1 MAVEIKEYIESG
13 VLEAYILGSA
23 SEKEINELHQ
33 LKARHP
39 QIQDALNDLQE
50 DLECIAQHMAITPP
64 PKIWNRIEEEMNEL
78 AKIPDVDAVKITI
91 SPKSNGNHSKK
102 SNTGEFVEV
111 QGPSSH
117 IRVHKIWRWIL
128 AAIFI
133 LGKIFLAFAIYFYL
147 ESRQTEAQIQEL
159 KQELN
164 RIKSK

>member
-1 MAVEIKEYIESG
+1 MEIKEYIESG
-13 VLEAYILGSA
+13 VLEAYVLGSA
-23 SEKEINELHQ
+23 SAREINELHQ

-39 QIQDALNDLQE
+39 QIQDALNELQE
-50 DLECIAQHMAITPP
+50 DLERIAQHMAITPP
-64 PKIWNRIEEEMNEL
+64 PGIWNRIEGEINEL
-78 AKIPDVDAVKITI
+78 AKKPDADALKITI
-91 SPKSNGNHSKK
+91 NPKGNGNHSKK
-102 SNTGEFVEV
+102 NNTGEFVEV

-117 IRVHKIWRWIL
+117 MRVHKIWRWIL
-128 AAIFI
+128 AIIFI

>member
-1 MAVEIKEYIESG
+1 VEIKEYIESG

-33 LKARHP
+33 LKGRHP
-39 QIQDALNDLQE
+39 QIQDALDKLQD

-64 PKIWNRIEEEMNEL
+64 PEIWNRIEDEVNEL
-78 AKIPDVDAVKITI
+78 TKRDDADTLKITI
-91 SPKSNGNHSKK
+91 NPKANGKD
-102 SNTGEFVEV
+102 NTGEFVEV

-117 IRVHKIWRWIL
+117 MRVHKIWRWIL
-128 AAIFI
+128 GAIFI
-133 LGKIFLAFAIYFYL
+133 LGKIFLAFAIYYYL

-159 KQELN
+159 KQELK